1 MLCIAGVSLSK
12 LKDSDTAKQMQK
24 RANVCLGAQW
34 LHWGYGKEVECGRD
48 KVIYCIGSSDS
59 NDTHAAVVVAGVVV
73 QHMLHETLNTAQ
85 HRVVPKQLLGLS
97 DYRTVEMY
105 LHERTSRERL

>member
-12 LKDSDTAKQMQK
+12 LRDSNRAEQKQK
-24 RANVCLGAQW
+24 RANICLGALW

-59 NDTHAAVVVAGVVV
+59 NDTHTVGYWCGSSAHVA
-73 QHMLHETLNTAQ
+73 
-85 HRVVPKQLLGLS
+85 
-97 DYRTVEMY
+97 
-105 LHERTSRERL
+105 